1 MPVCSSVALQRTP
14 LGRRK
19 ARHTATLNFITRMD
33 LLLVPPMSSSNPD
46 SIWMWTPEV
55 FVPPSIWLHRAPR
68 ASNRNSAVWR
78 SQTFLCKPPRI

>member
-33 LLLVPPMSSSNPD
+33 LLLVPPDAIFESRLYLDVDPRG
-46 SIWMWTPEV
+46 I
-55 FVPPSIWLHRAPR
+55 RATIDL
-68 ASNRNSAVWR
+68 V
-78 SQTFLCKPPRI
+78 T